1 MKTHDVKS
9 SGQAILDNLLS
20 VAIIPSEAIIGSYWP
35 VKSEV
40 DVRPLLA
47 YFYDHSHICALP
59 VVQASKKPLL
69 FRQWRPGNLLVSGLY
84 NILTPDDTAPLVTP
98 MVLFVPALGF
108 DREGHRLGYGEGYY
122 DRTLE
127 KLRECHH
134 IMAIGVAFD
143 CQEVDS
149 IPLHAHDQPMNYIIT
164 PTQVIEIKK

>member
-84 NILTPDDTAPLVTP
+84 NILTPDDTAPP
-98 MVLFVPALGF
+98 GNAHGFVCASSWVRPRGPSPWLWG
-108 DREGHRLGYGEGYY
+108 RIL
-122 DRTLE
+122 
-127 KLRECHH
+127 
-134 IMAIGVAFD
+134 
-143 CQEVDS
+143 
-149 IPLHAHDQPMNYIIT
+149 
-164 PTQVIEIKK
+164 